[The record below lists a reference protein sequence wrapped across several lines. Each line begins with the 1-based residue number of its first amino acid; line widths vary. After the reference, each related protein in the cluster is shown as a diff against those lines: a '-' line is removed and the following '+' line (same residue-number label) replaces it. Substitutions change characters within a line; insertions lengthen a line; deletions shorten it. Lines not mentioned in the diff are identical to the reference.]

1 MTTHSRE
8 TKVLV
13 VLGVSITLGAIILNA
28 LGHNPPSAGAFCLS
42 RYYRLGSVKKSIL
55 SRADQSP
62 GRWSQIEIYVS
73 VPELGNIESAF
84 GGLSDVGGDERIN
97 PVREQNEKVSNG
109 VNCHFVI
116 CNGRVGHDGQI
127 EPTEKWQR
135 QSPVLALVGAKPAVA
150 RRPSRDRSV
159 IPRENWNGEP
169 LPPATS
175 GGVLSDRSKYQRPTD
190 FCETPTDQTIYIC
203 VIADDEAA
211 PPTDFQIKRTEALVE
226 VLCRKFDI
234 QPDSIR
240 YSDDWR

>member
-42 RYYRLGSVKKSIL
+42 RYYRLGSVKKTIL
-55 SRADQSP
+55 SRTDQSP
-62 GRWSQIEIYVS
+62 GRWSRIEIYVI
-73 VPELGNIESAF
+73 VPESGNIKSAYV
-84 GGLSDVGGDERIN
+84 GLSDVGGDEHI
-97 PVREQNEKVSNG
+97 
-109 VNCHFVI
+109 NCHFVI

-135 QSPVLALVGAKPAVA
+135 QSSILA
-150 RRPSRDRSV
+150 RPSRDRSV

-169 LPPATS
+169 LLPATS
-175 GGVLSDRSKYQRPTD
+175 VGALSDRSKYQRPTY

-203 VIADDEAA
+203 VIADDEAVL
-211 PPTDFQIKRTEALVE
+211 PTDLQIRRAEALVE

-234 QPDSIR
+234 QPESIW
-240 YSDDWR
+240 YPDDWR

>member
-28 LGHNPPSAGAFCLS
+28 LGHNPPSAGAVCLS
-42 RYYRLGSVKKSIL
+42 RYYRLGSVKKCIL
-55 SRADQSP
+55 SRADQLS

-73 VPELGNIESAF
+73 VPESGNIESAF

-97 PVREQNEKVSNG
+97 S
-109 VNCHFVI
+109 HFVI

-135 QSPVLALVGAKPAVA
+135 QSPVLA
-150 RRPSRDRSV
+150 RPSRDRSV
-159 IPRENWNGEP
+159 IPRENWNGGP

-203 VIADDEAA
+203 VIADDEAV
-211 PPTDFQIKRTEALVE
+211 PPTDFQIRRIEALVE

-234 QPDSIR
+234 QPESIR
-240 YSDDWR
+240 YPDDWR

>member
-55 SRADQSP
+55 SRADQLS
-62 GRWSQIEIYVS
+62 GRWSRIEVYVS
-73 VPELGNIESAF
+73 VPESGNIESAF

-97 PVREQNEKVSNG
+97 PVREQNEKVSPDRDTG

-135 QSPVLALVGAKPAVA
+135 QSPILS
-150 RRPSRDRSV
+150 RPSRDRSV

-169 LPPATS
+169 LLPATS
-175 GGVLSDRSKYQRPTD
+175 VGALSDRSKYQRPTD
-190 FCETPTDQTIYIC
+190 FCETPTEKTIYIC
-203 VIADDEAA
+203 VIADDEAV
-211 PPTDFQIKRTEALVE
+211 PPTDFQIRRTEALVE

-234 QPDSIR
+234 QPESIR